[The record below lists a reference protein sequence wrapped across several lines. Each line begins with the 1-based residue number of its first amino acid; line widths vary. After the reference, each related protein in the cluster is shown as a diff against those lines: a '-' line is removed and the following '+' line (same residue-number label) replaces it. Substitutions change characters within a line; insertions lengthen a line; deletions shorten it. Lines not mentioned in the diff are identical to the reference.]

1 MIKLSLLVIS
11 AVIAICLAVL
21 FIAMKIANIKSEKQK
36 ETTLLAAFTSLLL
49 MVLGCSFIVDGL
61 IDLYFYI
68 AN

>member
-21 FIAMKIANIKSEKQK
+21 YVAMKIATYKSEKQK

-49 MVLGCSFIVDGL
+49 MLLGCSFIVDGL
-61 IDLYFYI
+61 IDLYFYM
-68 AN
+68 AK

>member
-21 FIAMKIANIKSEKQK
+21 YVAMKIANIKSEKQK

-49 MVLGCSFIVDGL
+49 MVLGCAFIVEGL
-61 IDLYFYI
+61 IDLYFYM
-68 AN
+68 AK

>member
-21 FIAMKIANIKSEKQK
+21 FVAMKITNIKSEK
-36 ETTLLAAFTSLLL
+36 ETTLLAAFISLLL
-49 MVLGCSFIVDGL
+49 MLLGCSFIVDGL

-68 AN
+68 AK

>member
-21 FIAMKIANIKSEKQK
+21 FVAMTIANIKSEKQK
-36 ETTLLAAFTSLLL
+36 ETTLLAAFVSLLL
-49 MVLGCSFIVDGL
+49 MVLGCSFIVEGL
-61 IDLYFYI
+61 IDLYFYM

>member
-11 AVIAICLAVL
+11 AVIALCLAVL

-49 MVLGCSFIVDGL
+49 MLLGCSFIVDGL
-61 IDLYFYI
+61 IDLYFYM
-68 AN
+68 AK

>member
-21 FIAMKIANIKSEKQK
+21 YVAMKIANIKSEKQK

-61 IDLYFYI
+61 IDLYFYM
-68 AN
+68 AK

>member
-21 FIAMKIANIKSEKQK
+21 YVAMKIANIKSEKQK

-49 MVLGCSFIVDGL
+49 MVLGCAFIVEGL
-61 IDLYFYI
+61 IDLYFYM

>member
-11 AVIAICLAVL
+11 AVIALCLAVL

-61 IDLYFYI
+61 IDLYFYM
-68 AN
+68 AK